1 MFKRLALIGVM
12 LPLAACMGKMTDTA
26 LSRGGSTEGMPET
39 RALERP
45 LAPVPG
51 PSWAGLTTM
60 QVRDLLSG
68 RTGTIHVSRYG
79 NGIRAHEPGGC
90 VWTRDKDWFS
100 PSDSF
105 ANCSSSKD
113 WKTARATVRRLDS
126 IYPLTVGSTGAYS
139 RRAVSATGK
148 VSTRETRCEVIDQVA
163 VVMPGQEDV
172 PAYVVE
178 CNDGRITRTTW
189 FSPERG
195 PVAYREVHRK
205 RGVRDAWLRVG

>member
-1 MFKRLALIGVM
+1 M
-12 LPLAACMGKMTDTA
+12 
-26 LSRGGSTEGMPET
+26 
-39 RALERP
+39 
-45 LAPVPG
+45 PVPG
-51 PSWAGLTTM
+51 PSRAGLTTM

-148 VSTRETRCEVIDQVA
+148 VSTRETRCEVIDRLRRRVQRWQDHTDHLVQSRA
-163 VVMPGQEDV
+163 GPGRV
-172 PAYVVE
+172 P
-178 CNDGRITRTTW
+178 
-189 FSPERG
+189 RG
-195 PVAYREVHRK
+195 PQETRRPRCVAARRMIGGQD
-205 RGVRDAWLRVG
+205 RRD

>member
-1 MFKRLALIGVM
+1 MFKRLAIIGM
-12 LPLAACMGKMTDTA
+12 ILPLAACMGKLTDTA
-26 LSRGGSTEGMPET
+26 MSRAGLAEGMPET
-39 RALERP
+39 RTLAQP
-45 LAPVPG
+45 LPPVP
-51 PSWAGLTTM
+51 SASRTGLKTM
-60 QVRDLLSG
+60 QVRNLLDG
-68 RTGTIHVSRYG
+68 RTETIRVSRYG
-79 NGIRAHEPGGC
+79 NGIRAREPGGC

-113 WKTARATVRRLDS
+113 WKTAQATVRRIES
-126 IYPLTVGSTGAYS
+126 IYPLTVGSTGTYS

-163 VVMPGQEDV
+163 VVVPGQADV

-189 FSPERG
+189 FSPDRG
-195 PVAYREVHRK
+195 PVAYREVHEK
-205 RGVRDAWLRVG
+205 RGVRDAWLRLG